1 MDSFAVRDSR
11 VEKTTITRSEAETLL
26 ADKQKFL
33 LKQRKVEE
41 ELKARMSAR
50 GTLNLP
56 KLLDQRRWEYGIPDD
71 VFGVQPLFDRI
82 FVWQVPED
90 EGDTF
95 AGTSIIK
102 PDTVK
107 SREEG
112 ETPRG
117 ILVGAGLH
125 ALDSLRSNGI
135 DLGHMVHFV
144 RLSPW
149 RRELKPVEGLSMN
162 FVILRAGD
170 LVDSE
175 DLAAAMRA
183 GKCTVVSEANKD
195 GFMMH
200 SLKGEDGKVWAP
212 SEPWKSEDY

>member
-1 MDSFAVRDSR
+1 MDRFEVRDNR
-11 VEKTTITRSEAETLL
+11 AEKSAITKSEAKTLL
-26 ADKQKFL
+26 ADEQKFL
-33 LKQRKVEE
+33 LKQRKIEE
-41 ELKARMSAR
+41 ALKERMSPA
-50 GTLNLP
+50 GKLNLP
-56 KLLDQRRWEYGIPDD
+56 PLLDKRRWQYGIPDEA
-71 VFGVQPLFDRI
+71 FYVQPVFDRI

-95 AGTSIIK
+95 AGTSIVK
-102 PDTVK
+102 PDSVK

-117 ILVGAGLH
+117 ILIGAGLG

-149 RRELKPVEGLSMN
+149 RRELAPVEGLTMN
-162 FVILRAGD
+162 FVVLRAGD

-183 GKCTVVSEANKD
+183 GKVEVVAEANKD
-195 GFMMH
+195 GFMLH
-200 SLKGEDGKVWAP
+200 ALRGEDGKVWAP
-212 SEPWKSEDY
+212 SEPFKSEDY